1 MLNVR
6 NVTDISTTLR
16 TIDVGPRDRS
26 LVGLGALQG
35 QTLHHGSVLPRL
47 DGDGE
52 T

>member
-1 MLNVR
+1 MIFSNL
-6 NVTDISTTLR
+6 DL
-16 TIDVGPRDRS
+16 GPRDRT